1 MARQFLLK
9 NHIDMSAEAHVAKD
23 IDGNPQT
30 LNLVMESHVSVQ
42 FFFFFKFYLMF
53 AICDKKDFE
62 NLLIL
67 SRVVIFPP
75 RQLSRAIE

>member
-42 FFFFFKFYLMF
+42 LFFF
-53 AICDKKDFE
+53 D
-62 NLLIL
+62 
-67 SRVVIFPP
+67 IF
-75 RQLSRAIE
+75 I

>member
-1 MARQFLLK
+1 MA
-9 NHIDMSAEAHVAKD
+9 HWHDAAEAHVAKD

-42 FFFFFKFYLMF
+42 FIFFYFFLFFFYLMF

>member
-42 FFFFFKFYLMF
+42 FFFFFYLMF

>member
-42 FFFFFKFYLMF
+42 FFFFLMF

-67 SRVVIFPP
+67 STVVIFPP